1 MALFGRKNEQDAT
14 LGKPPIGWGVPG
26 VQKDESVDPEM
37 EAMLLTAPAGQRRI
51 GRAEIAEAISI
62 LTRYKQ
68 GKASLEERVV
78 GQPGVQRTGAVL
90 CLAVQ
95 RYSQ

>member
-14 LGKPPIGWGVPG
+14 LGKPPMGWGVPG

-51 GRAEIAEAISI
+51 GGNQHPDPLQAG
-62 LTRYKQ
+62 Q
-68 GKASLEERVV
+68 
-78 GQPGVQRTGAVL
+78 GQPGGA
-90 CLAVQ
+90 
-95 RYSQ
+95 RGPG

>member
-14 LGKPPIGWGVPG
+14 LGKPPMGWGVPG

-51 GRAEIAEAISI
+51 GREEIA
-62 LTRYKQ
+62 
-68 GKASLEERVV
+68 
-78 GQPGVQRTGAVL
+78 
-90 CLAVQ
+90 
-95 RYSQ
+95 

>member
-14 LGKPPIGWGVPG
+14 LGKPPMGWGVPG

-68 GKASLEERVV
+68 GKASLEN
-78 GQPGVQRTGAVL
+78 QP
-90 CLAVQ
+90 
-95 RYSQ
+95 